1 MLLSSFPPL
10 KATFLGNTCEAGRN
24 ILNNYKDEQSN
35 LQVMDVVER
44 PLPQPTS
51 SPVEEVRESRWQRSK
66 NYITSWLEPGPQKG
80 TIPALDGVRAL
91 ACLIVVGYHINLITR
106 SSHFWFPA
114 QEPLVLSALLL
125 AGAAGV
131 TLFFVLSGFLLFLP
145 YARALLLKSSWPST
159 RRFYMRRAFRI
170 IPAYYVCLF
179 VLIILTHRE
188 YLRVDH
194 WSQLAL
200 FLTFFMDSTNAVWRA
215 INGPFWSL
223 AVEWQFY
230 LWLPW
235 LALGIRALVWRCPPR
250 GRLPAVIVG
259 LMVIIGWGMASQLWS
274 NHFLAHPLPHT
285 FGWKIVTMLFFGHG
299 KYLQDFA
306 IGGLISLLYIY
317 TRYADSQNR
326 LKNALQR
333 CSPLLWVAGLGLLLL
348 MALWNYSVVWQNGQT
363 GDLYLVYGEAGF
375 SLGFGLCILALLFGN
390 LHVQKLFSWTPL
402 RWTGHVSYSTYM
414 WHLPLLIFLLP
425 FVKSFMT
432 GWNPWLVFA
441 GYWLWVLLAIMPFS
455 IIVFIL
461 TERPGMQLS
470 NWLARD
476 KRKAA

>member
-1 MLLSSFPPL
+1 MSDYED
-10 KATFLGNTCEAGRN
+10 KR
-24 ILNNYKDEQSN
+24 SN
-35 LQVMDVVER
+35 VQVMDVVER
-44 PLPQPTS
+44 PLPQPAS
-51 SPVEEVRESRWQRSK
+51 SQAEGVGESRWQRSK
-66 NYITSWLEPGPQKG
+66 SYIASWLEPGPQKG

-91 ACLIVVGYHINLITR
+91 ACLIVVGYHINLITL
-106 SSHFWFPA
+106 SSHVWFPA
-114 QEPLVLSALLL
+114 QQPFVLAALLL
-125 AGAAGV
+125 AGGAGV

-145 YARALLLKSSWPST
+145 YARALLLKSSWPSA

-170 IPAYYVCLF
+170 IPAYYICLF
-179 VLIILTHRE
+179 VLIALTHRE
-188 YLRVDH
+188 YLRADH
-194 WSQLAL
+194 WSQLVL
-200 FLTFFMDSTNAVWRA
+200 FLTFFMDSTNATWRML
-215 INGPFWSL
+215 NGPFWSL

-235 LALGIRALVWRCPPR
+235 LALGVRALAWRCPPR
-250 GRLPAVIVG
+250 GRLPAVIAG
-259 LMVIIGWGMASQLWS
+259 LLVIVSWGMVSQLWS
-274 NHFLAHPLPHT
+274 SYLLSHPLPNT
-285 FGWKIVTMLFFGHG
+285 FGWNIVNVLFFGHG

-306 IGGLISLLYIY
+306 IGSLISLLYIY
-317 TRYADSQNR
+317 TRYADSQKR

-348 MALWNYSVVWQNGQT
+348 MALWNSNIASWRT
-363 GDLYLVYGEAGF
+363 GLMDDLYLACGEAGF

-390 LHVQKLFSWTPL
+390 LHIQKLFSWTAL

-414 WHLPLLIFLLP
+414 WHLPLLIFLIP
-425 FVKSFMT
+425 FARSHMV
-432 GWNPWLVFA
+432 GWNPLLVFTS
-441 GYWLWVLLAIMPFS
+441 YWLWVLLAIMPFS